1 MDINLYDLPN
11 VIYACFVLH
20 NFCEVNDDTISDD
33 MTQKGKMAYDQQFQ
47 EVVLRRPMKL
57 KAKKS
62 GAFLQYILTLSK
74 IIIIKYGST

>member
-33 MTQKGKMAYDQQFQ
+33 MTQTAMAYDQQFQ
-47 EVVLRRPMKL
+47 EMVLRRPMKP